1 MNRIAECIHISEARG
16 AGGLP
21 RAGDARRLILVVED
35 EPDVRSLV
43 AAHLIAEGFDV
54 CIASDGE
61 TALQLVRERRPGL
74 VCLDLNLPRI
84 SGYDVCEQI
93 RTDPAAKDIAI
104 LMTSARN
111 SLDIKVFSL
120 EAGADSFLAKPYAL
134 QSLTEEIEELFELRE
149 ELLGLRESPA
159 TPSEALHACTG

>member
-1 MNRIAECIHISEARG
+1 MNRIPERIHISEKQG
-16 AGGLP
+16 AGGPP
-21 RAGDARRLILVVED
+21 RTGDPRRLILVVED
-35 EPDVRSLV
+35 EPDIRSLV
-43 AAHLIAEGFDV
+43 AEHLIDAGFDV
-54 CIASDGE
+54 CLASDGE

-93 RTDPAAKDIAI
+93 RTDPAANDIAI

-120 EAGADSFLAKPYAL
+120 EAGADAYLAKPYAL
-134 QSLTEEIEELFELRE
+134 HRLTNEIEELFELRA
-149 ELLGLRESPA
+149 SAA
-159 TPSEALHACTG
+159 TPSESLHARPG